1 MKLSV
6 KIRII
11 ITLIFCMVLICNLK
25 ISNASKISM
34 AYLYGNYDY
43 VELVTRNENAVNVVS
58 PSYFDLDSNGDL
70 VLNNIDKNLVN
81 KMHEKG
87 IMITP
92 FLSNHWDREKGR
104 AALNNR
110 EKLSTELVKIVN
122 EYNLDGINVD
132 IENVTEIDRE
142 KYTDLV
148 RLIREKLPDDKTL
161 SVAVAANPYN
171 LKTGWHGSYDYTE
184 LSKYAD
190 YLMIMAY
197 DEHYE
202 SGTEGAVASIKF
214 VEETIEYAL
223 SKTTGDKIVV
233 GLPFYGRYW
242 QNGSSYGGYGVTL
255 EKIKNLISNY
265 DSEIYYDE
273 ENENVKA
280 IIKIRAGDIKPS
292 INGRTLYEGTYTFYY
307 ENAKSIE
314 EKIKLIEKYNL
325 RGIGCWSLGQE
336 TQEVWSYYSKY
347 LNEYSDEFVDLE
359 NVYWAKDAIN
369 FIKEKG
375 WINGRSKNYYEP
387 QEFLTRAEFVTIIT
401 RILELEEEYSN
412 ETLYYDVNKHWA
424 KNAINA
430 LTKTGVIQGY
440 ADKSFRPDDIISRE
454 EVSKILSLIYKKIV
468 NNNISKRFYRC
479 NDRRLVL

>member
-1 MKLSV
+1 M
-6 KIRII
+6 I
-11 ITLIFCMVLICNLK
+11 ITLMFLMILIFNLK

-43 VELVTRNENAVNVVS
+43 AKLVTRKENAVNVVS
-58 PSYFDLDSNGDL
+58 PSYFDLDGNGNL
-70 VLNNIDKNLVN
+70 VLNSIDKNLI
-81 KMHEKG
+81 KEMHENG
-87 IMITP
+87 IIVTP
-92 FLSNHWDREKGR
+92 FLSNHWDKEKGR
-104 AALNNR
+104 AALKNR
-110 EKLSTELVKIVN
+110 EKLTTDLVKIIN

-142 KYTDLV
+142 NYTDFV
-148 RLIREKLPDDKTL
+148 RLLREKLKEDKIV

-171 LKTGWHGSYDYTE
+171 WKTGWHGSYDYTE

-202 SGTEGAVASIKF
+202 SGTEGPVASSKFIEDSIK
-214 VEETIEYAL
+214 YAL
-223 SKTTGDKIVV
+223 SKTTKDKIVI

-242 QNGSSYGGYGVTL
+242 QKGSSYGGYGVTL

-265 DSEIYYDE
+265 NSEIYYDE
-273 ENENVKA
+273 ETKSVKA
-280 IIKIRAGDIKPS
+280 TIKIRAGDMKPS
-292 INGRTLYEGTYTFYY
+292 INGRSLYEGTYTFYY

-336 TQEVWSYYSKY
+336 TEDVWSHYSKY
-347 LNEYSDEFVDLE
+347 LNEYSDEFIDLE
-359 NVYWAKDAIN
+359 NVYWAKAAIN

-387 QEFLTRAEFVTIIT
+387 QAFLTRAEFVTIIT
-401 RILELEEEYSN
+401 RILELDEEYSN

-430 LTKTGVIQGY
+430 LTKTGIIEGY
-440 ADKSFRPDDIISRE
+440 ADKSFRPDAIISRE
-454 EVSKILSLIYKKIV
+454 EVSKILSLLEKKIV
-468 NNNISKRFYRC
+468 NNSNSKRFYRC
-479 NDRRLVL
+479 YEGRLVL